1 MSLGFILTDGFPV
14 GWPYESLYFGQRIS
28 RASKTEPE
36 YTALAWVSL
45 HRVFVLPEEVGPRAI
60 GKPEI

>member
-14 GWPYESLYFGQRIS
+14 GWPYKSLYFGQRILS
-28 RASKTEPE
+28 ASKTEPE
-36 YTALAWVSL
+36 YTALVWVCL
-45 HRVFVLPEEVGPRAI
+45 HRMLVLPEEVGPRTI